1 MEEPSL
7 VGASEAL
14 NIVRAELD
22 LAAVC
27 DAKVLITG
35 PSGVGKDVVAR
46 LLHARSPRRTRPYV
60 PVNCAAVPDKL
71 LESELFGHTRGSFTD
86 AVNDKKGLFEIAQGG
101 TVFLD
106 EIGEMSLRMQAL
118 LLRFLENGE
127 IQRVGAERITV
138 VNNVRV
144 VAATN
149 RNLMERIEAREF
161 REDLFYRI
169 NVIHMTIPALRE
181 RRADIAPIWQHC
193 VRVFTDK
200 ARLAMP
206 VTTPATIEAL
216 EQYHWPGN
224 VRELRNV
231 VERVCYRA
239 PTLITPALLPSEVRL
254 AKSGTPPA
262 TVVPAGASVVPGAS
276 VASVLMRRMVEGG
289 ESFWDVAYAP
299 FMTRDVTRE
308 DLRQLIL
315 GGLEQTR
322 GSYKALVRAFNM
334 EADDYRRFLNFLRK
348 YDCHMPFQKFRM
360 LPPRVEREDKLHRAA
375 GW

>member
-22 LAAVC
+22 LAATC

-101 TVFLD
+101 TIFLD

-149 RNLMERIEAREF
+149 RNLTERIEAREF

-181 RRADIAPIWQHC
+181 RRADIAPIWEHC

-200 ARLAMP
+200 ARLPIP

-224 VRELRNV
+224 VRELRNI

-239 PTLITPALLPSEVRL
+239 PTQITPALLPAEIRS
-254 AKSGTPPA
+254 AKSGA
-262 TVVPAGASVVPGAS
+262 VPSAVIPSGASVAPSAS

>member
-22 LAAVC
+22 LAATC

-101 TVFLD
+101 TIFLD

-149 RNLMERIEAREF
+149 RNLTERIEAREF
-161 REDLFYRI
+161 R
-169 NVIHMTIPALRE
+169 
-181 RRADIAPIWQHC
+181 
-193 VRVFTDK
+193 
-200 ARLAMP
+200 
-206 VTTPATIEAL
+206 
-216 EQYHWPGN
+216 
-224 VRELRNV
+224 
-231 VERVCYRA
+231 
-239 PTLITPALLPSEVRL
+239 
-254 AKSGTPPA
+254 
-262 TVVPAGASVVPGAS
+262 
-276 VASVLMRRMVEGG
+276 
-289 ESFWDVAYAP
+289 
-299 FMTRDVTRE
+299 
-308 DLRQLIL
+308 
-315 GGLEQTR
+315 
-322 GSYKALVRAFNM
+322 
-334 EADDYRRFLNFLRK
+334 
-348 YDCHMPFQKFRM
+348 
-360 LPPRVEREDKLHRAA
+360 
-375 GW
+375 